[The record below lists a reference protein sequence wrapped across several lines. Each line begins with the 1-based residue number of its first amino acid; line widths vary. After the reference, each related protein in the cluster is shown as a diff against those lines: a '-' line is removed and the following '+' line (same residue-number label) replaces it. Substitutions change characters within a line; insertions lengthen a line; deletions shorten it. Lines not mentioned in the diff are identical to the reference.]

1 MNQCTRAL
9 FPQASIDQQASFQ
22 AFASGGRVC
31 ERSVQKLTNKMAAGN
46 GLNLFLLIFSVIELL
61 TLKILGGTYVSPRTS
76 PQPGA
81 PARA

>member
-1 MNQCTRAL
+1 MVSTRFDEGAPFRERGL
-9 FPQASIDQQASFQ
+9 P
-22 AFASGGRVC
+22 
-31 ERSVQKLTNKMAAGN
+31 RSVQKLTNNMATGT
-46 GLNLFLLIFSVIELL
+46 GLNLFLLIFSVVELL

>member
-1 MNQCTRAL
+1 MEDESA
-9 FPQASIDQQASFQ
+9 A
-22 AFASGGRVC
+22 
-31 ERSVQKLTNKMAAGN
+31 RSVQKLTNKMAAGN